1 MDARDCPTGHRDP
14 AVREMPACLSI
25 GNDAGKSFVQLTAL
39 ALHGVMNE
47 GRAIVIK
54 DREKL
59 QRLAREEPPIQEV
72 IPVKRR
78 KRKACCKELR
88 Y

>member
-1 MDARDCPTGHRDP
+1 LRYRGLVC
-14 AVREMPACLSI
+14 
-25 GNDAGKSFVQLTAL
+25 AL
-39 ALHGVMNE
+39 ASHGVMTE

-59 QRLAREEPPIQEV
+59 QHLAYEDPLIEEV

-78 KRKACCKELR
+78 KRKACCKVLG